1 MSPFKYGCTVSDE
14 FFCPR
19 PELERRLAEHIKS
32 GQHVA
37 VVGPRRTGKSSLV
50 LETVRKAK
58 GVALFH
64 VDFLDV
70 RSRAEMCKRM
80 VTSLSRLESSD
91 SS

>member
-37 VVGPRRTGKSSLV
+37 VVGPRRTGYEHAVHLPWQR
-50 LETVRKAK
+50 TPPDA
-58 GVALFH
+58 
-64 VDFLDV
+64 
-70 RSRAEMCKRM
+70 
-80 VTSLSRLESSD
+80 
-91 SS
+91 